1 MMISSKYFIQWRKLG
16 LSGENLGD
24 ELATKISSIKTV
36 PDNPVL
42 KLQNALK
49 AYKGFASAKP
59 KQNKTRLNIFCLE
72 SIKLVDKGGTAADQI
87 LLMSF
92 PLG

>member
-1 MMISSKYFIQWRKLG
+1 MVISSKYLIQWRNVG
-16 LSGENLGD
+16 LSLENLGD

-36 PDNPVL
+36 PDNATL

-49 AYKGFASAKP
+49 AYKGFVLAKP
-59 KQNKTRLNIFCLE
+59 KQKKTCLNTCYLE
-72 SIKLVDKGGTAADQI
+72 SIKLVDKEGMAADQI